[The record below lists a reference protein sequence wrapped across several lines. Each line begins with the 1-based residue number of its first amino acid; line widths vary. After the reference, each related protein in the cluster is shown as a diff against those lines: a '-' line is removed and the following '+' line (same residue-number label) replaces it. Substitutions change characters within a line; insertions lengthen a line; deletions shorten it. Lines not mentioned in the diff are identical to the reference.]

1 MAAKPRVPE
10 ARDLARDAILK
21 SMLENLSGY
30 NTKYPRVNIDV
41 LKQAVL
47 EKVVNAPNPQKP
59 DVEFDPEIQL
69 RGFLRAFASTPA
81 YSAKFNVLD
90 DKTKEQIRTFKD
102 GDNWQETVKTGFRL
116 PEINPAVS
124 QALDTSTDSPSFPT
138 QVKDCVLGSLAFII
152 KPLSLLLIKL
162 KMGLDVEILARAQAT
177 RYAGGPKVYEDEDT
191 ANAKPIEVRS
201 CRILSCCNGRP
212 VNLL

>member
-1 MAAKPRVPE
+1 MAAKTQVPE
-10 ARDLARDAILK
+10 VRDLARDAILK
-21 SMLENLSGY
+21 SMLENISGY

-47 EKVVNAPNPQKP
+47 EKVVDAPNPQKP

-81 YSAKFNVLD
+81 YSAKVNVLD
-90 DKTKEQIRTFKD
+90 DKTKEQIRAFKD
-102 GDNWQETVKTGFRL
+102 GDKWQETVKDGFRL

-124 QALDTSTDSPSFPT
+124 QTLGTTSNSPSLPT
-138 QVKDCVLGSLAFII
+138 QVKNCVLSSLAFII
-152 KPLSLLLIKL
+152 KPLSLLFIKL
-162 KMGLDVEILARAQAT
+162 KMGLEVEILARAQAT

-191 ANAKPIEVRS
+191 TNAKPIRS
-201 CRILSCCNGRP
+201 EEHAH
-212 VNLL
+212 V